1 MPSTLPSTF
10 ARVVQH
16 EALRPQNLGQG
27 WLSSGAVSNEVPNKV
42 TELSSVPWFLWIS
55 MDYYGFLWITMDLY
69 GFLRFPFPS
78 TKNVGYRIF
87 TGKIHDQKSH
97 PSASRFCNVCSLT
110 HRLDDQQNTKGVFGP
125 QRSRETKHN
134 SNDICQFSRTIV
146 KFLEYFW
153 VSKHPTRTLWEQTV
167 ASDSQADKQP
177 PVTKRELPI
186 VSWVWDTDMDP
197 HPNLRLIA
205 DKFRWIMTP
214 NAPAYCKYTVSLEP
228 FWTTIACLE
237 DIMSRESTSR
247 HSPNDHSD
255 ICKPQNSKHSHETTC
270 HGPLRPGPST
280 VSWKHHDSITSVD
293 SPPSS

>member
-1 MPSTLPSTF
+1 MDF
-10 ARVVQH
+10 C
-16 EALRPQNLGQG
+16 G
-27 WLSSGAVSNEVPNKV
+27 
-42 TELSSVPWFLWIS
+42 FLWIS
-55 MDYYGFLWITMDLY
+55 MDYLWICMDFLGFHFLPQKMWAIEFLLARSMIKNHAPRLHAFAMSAPSPTGLTINKIPKGFLVLKGREKPNTTATTSVSSAGRLSIFW
-69 GFLRFPFPS
+69 S
-78 TKNVGYRIF
+78 T
-87 TGKIHDQKSH
+87 
-97 PSASRFCNVCSLT
+97 
-110 HRLDDQQNTKGVFGP
+110 
-125 QRSRETKHN
+125 
-134 SNDICQFSRTIV
+134 
-146 KFLEYFW
+146 
-153 VSKHPTRTLWEQTV
+153 KHPTRTLWEQTV

-186 VSWVWDTDMDP
+186 VSSVWDTDMDP

-205 DKFRWIMTP
+205 DKVRWIMTP